1 MQQPV
6 VDTRADPGVRC
17 GVELLLVGELCG
29 FPVAQA
35 LGFGYPLAEYDR
47 RKFAQAFLFDAPLSG
62 ELLKIHEARF
72 LKVPD
77 VVQCP
82 QVALYI
88 GADFQDLLVF
98 EDFDDGFVERNL
110 AEPEQEAL
118 FRRGELQQCDPI
130 DDARPERRPG
140 FGVEPDDGL
149 CRQVAAGLPEP
160 RFRVHDDDRA
170 PEFDGRKQSGL
181 LVADAILKCDR
192 FVHEIAQSYRLI
204 VTFPSGSME
213 ILPSPLNLR
222 RSSAICAG
230 SDRSAATISR
240 GSRASLRSSSRTV
253 FFEASAFLIETEV
266 FNK

>member
-35 LGFGYPLAEYDR
+35 LSFGYPLAEYDR

-149 CRQVAAGLPEP
+149 CRQVAAGLLSLGSESTTTIGP
-160 RFRVHDDDRA
+160 RN
-170 PEFDGRKQSGL
+170 
-181 LVADAILKCDR
+181 
-192 FVHEIAQSYRLI
+192 
-204 VTFPSGSME
+204 SM
-213 ILPSPLNLR
+213 
-222 RSSAICAG
+222 A
-230 SDRSAATISR
+230 
-240 GSRASLRSSSRTV
+240 GSRAASSLLML
-253 FFEASAFLIETEV
+253 F
-266 FNK
+266 

>member
-1 MQQPV
+1 MPHSP
-6 VDTRADPGVRC
+6 ASSEDP
-17 GVELLLVGELCG
+17 
-29 FPVAQA
+29 
-35 LGFGYPLAEYDR
+35 
-47 RKFAQAFLFDAPLSG
+47 
-62 ELLKIHEARF
+62 EARF

-149 CRQVAAGLPEP
+149 CRQVAAGLLSLGSESTTTIGP
-160 RFRVHDDDRA
+160 RN
-170 PEFDGRKQSGL
+170 
-181 LVADAILKCDR
+181 
-192 FVHEIAQSYRLI
+192 
-204 VTFPSGSME
+204 SM
-213 ILPSPLNLR
+213 
-222 RSSAICAG
+222 A
-230 SDRSAATISR
+230 
-240 GSRASLRSSSRTV
+240 GSRAASSLLML
-253 FFEASAFLIETEV
+253 F
-266 FNK
+266 